1 MFPPL
6 IVGNWKM
13 YKTITEGMD
22 FVVRLRARIKET
34 AGRKVV
40 IAPPFTALYA
50 MAGALKETGIGLA
63 AQNVWDREAGAFT
76 GEVSPRMLVDA
87 GCQYVIVGHSE
98 RRALFGEGDAL
109 INRKLKAVIQSGL
122 QPILCIGET
131 LSERE
136 AGQTFA
142 VVDRQITEG
151 LKDISAA
158 DAARVVLAY
167 EPVWAIGTGQT
178 ASPEQAAAVH
188 KHIRGVAGG
197 VYGEEFSR
205 QMPVIY
211 GGSVNPANIKALMA
225 QRDINGVLVG
235 GASLDVESFAQIVE
249 F

>member
-1 MFPPL
+1 MIPPL

-13 YKTITEGMD
+13 HKTIKEGVD
-22 FVVRLRARIKET
+22 FVALLRSRLKEAT
-34 AGRKVV
+34 GRKVLL
-40 IAPPFTALYA
+40 APPFTALHA
-50 MAGALKETGIGLA
+50 LAGALQETGIGLA
-63 AQNVWDREAGAFT
+63 AQNVWDRDAGAFT
-76 GEVSPRMLVDA
+76 GEVSPRMLLDA

-109 INRKLKAVIQSGL
+109 INRKLKAVMQSCL
-122 QPILCIGET
+122 QPILCVGET

-136 AGQTFA
+136 TGQTFA
-142 VVDRQITEG
+142 VVDRQIKEG

-158 DAARVVLAY
+158 DAERIVLAY

-188 KHIRGVAGG
+188 KHMRGVAGG
-197 VYGEEFSR
+197 VYGEEFPR
-205 QMPVIY
+205 RLPVIY
-211 GGSVNPANIKALMA
+211 GGSVNPGNIKALMA
-225 QRDINGVLVG
+225 QEDINGVLVG